1 MQKNINYRG
10 RNTFFLAFLQFE
22 IAGIAKKPVWVG
34 LGCFC
39 FPPENL
45 RVKGFHAMLIE
56 CFKDNFDMKLSNS
69 TSEKNPTKGPIAVK
83 IHVHLGKQRAQIF
96 SSKWKALGHSLT
108 VHTLQRCCMATF
120 VSKLIHYIVVR
131 SLGCSVCI
139 ISSRF
144 YLIFV
149 CFGQNKLLLYNTSLL

>member
-22 IAGIAKKPVWVG
+22 IAGIGKKPVWVG
-34 LGCFC
+34 LSCFC
-39 FPPENL
+39 LPPENL
-45 RVKGFHAMLIE
+45 RVKGFKAMLIE
-56 CFKDNFDMKLSNS
+56 CFKDNFDMKLTIS

-108 VHTLQRCCMATF
+108 VHTLKRCWQP
-120 VSKLIHYIVVR
+120 SSR
-131 SLGCSVCI
+131 SL
-139 ISSRF
+139 
-144 YLIFV
+144 
-149 CFGQNKLLLYNTSLL
+149 